1 MKFQVD
7 RERGNGLVL
16 IDRGSMKE
24 LDDELLYAFDIL
36 LDRNGLS
43 ELIYDFPDED
53 WHTVWVRETE
63 ALRNFCNSGKM
74 IVWLFDEKIEFET
87 IYGVFQTDDALT
99 ASDKWLYAP
108 TGDLLAVTAS
118 ELIQCLSYPELERFL
133 RCPYQ
138 RDGMLYQTVALRKSS
153 TAKEIP
159 ALLSL
164 RIFKRLEKSGLK

>member
-7 RERGNGLVL
+7 RESIDGLVL

-24 LDDELLYAFDIL
+24 LDDDLLYAFDIL
-36 LDRNGLS
+36 LDRSGET
-43 ELIYDFPDED
+43 ELICDFPDED

-74 IVWLFDEKIEFET
+74 IVWLFDEKLELET
-87 IYGVFQTDDALT
+87 IDGVFQTDDALA

-118 ELIQCLSYPELERFL
+118 ELIQCLCYPELE
-133 RCPYQ
+133 
-138 RDGMLYQTVALRKSS
+138 M
-153 TAKEIP
+153 E
-159 ALLSL
+159 
-164 RIFKRLEKSGLK
+164 